1 MSSDSIR
8 FANDQSRLAALKS
21 YAVLDTPVEAIFDD
35 ITRIASMICQTPIA
49 LISLVDAERQ
59 WFKSVVGLPVTETP
73 VAASF
78 CAQAIMTDGMLV
90 VPDTLR
96 DERFRD
102 NPLVVGDPRIRY
114 YAGAPL
120 ISHDGHAL
128 GTVCVIDR
136 RPRLLHRDQLDALA
150 ALARQTVALLELRRA
165 VAELARLRAAQGVP
179 TV

>member
-1 MSSDSIR
+1 MNTDSIR
-8 FANDQSRLAALKS
+8 FANDQARLAALKS

-35 ITRIASMICQTPIA
+35 ITRIAAMICQTPIA
-49 LISLVDAERQ
+49 LISLVDSERQ

-73 VAASF
+73 VAVSF
-78 CAQAIMTDGMLV
+78 CAQAIMAESILV

-96 DERFRD
+96 DERFRE
-102 NPLVVGDPRIRY
+102 NPLVVGDPKIRY

-120 ISHDGHAL
+120 IGQDGHAL

-150 ALARQTVALLELRRA
+150 ALARQTVALLELRRS
-165 VAELARLRAAQGVP
+165 VAELARLRASVGGAAG
-179 TV
+179 